1 MHRMRVKNLDNIIL
15 SVLAIC
21 LIGITIAYATLSQN
35 LDISGVATVKKGEWN
50 IHFTKLLT
58 PKSEGDATAGK
69 AVLNGDSTVITISN
83 GILSAPG
90 DKITY
95 EFDVINEG
103 DIDAEVELTSTQME
117 NCRAENGTDVTSFC
131 NKIEFELFYK
141 DTKTPVAKGDKLLG
155 KEEKTLNLVITY
167 DKNRDLTSLPTS
179 PIILS
184 DITSIINYTMIKGN
198 SSSTTPS
205 NPSVSIDPS
214 KLPKY
219 EENEVVYFDPINY
232 KLCDNE
238 SDTCYAW
245 LVLHGNTDEGK
256 YELVYK
262 NTGVYDYNKALENN
276 GGSYDGVLVNYI
288 SKITE
293 TWSDKI
299 PKPEAKY
306 NINSTFDFTGL
317 KARIMNTNEL
327 SENDNALLNK
337 LSICPASANLPC
349 LIMGESTYYY
359 IMQNTMQSTF
369 GFSGASAPFY
379 INPVIRVDLT
389 TVENIKD
396 YIDDGTIKYV
406 CNEHIYD
413 NGTLSEAEY
422 NKLCKDYIDE
432 SLYSTSANSD
442 GTVNISGFKS
452 STPSSY
458 KNNVWALP
466 TKIDG
471 KTVTGISTGSFA
483 QKGIS
488 SKLIISPTIKTID
501 SNSFVSNSILALA
514 LPDSVTSIGE
524 VSFTGNS
531 ISTLNIPGSV
541 ETIGSNAF
549 NSNNIRKLTLN
560 EGIKTL
566 NDYCFANNAFKSV
579 KLPDSLSSVGI
590 AFLNT
595 PIEMLD
601 TGGGFPISISTFATL
616 KSSLKSLIVGSSS
629 LQKEQTIDNG
639 TFEGFTELQNV
650 TIRKNVKKIN
660 RQLFELDSALTNVTL
675 NDSIESIGDYAF
687 DRCSK
692 LKNIKLSNSLKLIG
706 QNAFSSSGLLS
717 VDIPESVIKIGES
730 AFTNTPLK
738 EINLNYGLQ
747 TIDDMAFSLSS
758 ETTDTINEITI
769 PDSVTTI
776 GNSIL
781 GNRVINTLNIGD
793 GVASIDSNMFNKLI
807 VSNLN
812 IGKNSSKSQEILED
826 GFKGLNETP
835 EKTINIYGSVKKI
848 GINSFGSINIQN
860 LTLNEGITQISMN
873 AFQSNNIKSV
883 TIPSTVTSIGD
894 YAFYNNTNLIT
905 ANDNSGLLTCSMV
918 SSNTTINNKKN
929 NTSLTCSA
937 N

>member
-1 MHRMRVKNLDNIIL
+1 MKKLDNKNKGFTLIELLAVIIIISVIAVVAVPKILDVIENSKRQTSIESGQLYAKAVNQNMTFSDLDSSKYKSFFKSDQSVYSVKELSSVTVKN
-15 SVLAIC
+15 
-21 LIGITIAYATLSQN
+21 
-35 LDISGVATVKKGEWN
+35 K
-50 IHFTKLLT
+50 
-58 PKSEGDATAGK
+58 PKSGSVTINDKRVVGADLCINEYNVIYNNGK
-69 AVLNGDSTVITISN
+69 WSAKKSDKCGTIS
-83 GILSAPG
+83 
-90 DKITY
+90 T
-95 EFDVINEG
+95 IN
-103 DIDAEVELTSTQME
+103 
-117 NCRAENGTDVTSFC
+117 
-131 NKIEFELFYK
+131 
-141 DTKTPVAKGDKLLG
+141 
-155 KEEKTLNLVITY
+155 
-167 DKNRDLTSLPTS
+167 
-179 PIILS
+179 
-184 DITSIINYTMIKGN
+184 
-198 SSSTTPS
+198 
-205 NPSVSIDPS
+205 PS

-232 KLCDNE
+232 KLCDSE
-238 SDTCYAW
+238 TDTCYAW
-245 LVLHGNTDEGK
+245 LVLHGNTAEGK

-276 GGSYDGVLVNYI
+276 GGSYDGALVNYI

-299 PKPEAKY
+299 PKPETKY

-317 KARIMNTNEL
+317 KARIMNTVEL

-369 GFSGASAPFY
+369 GFSGASAPFH

-396 YIDDGTIKYV
+396 YIDDGSVKYV
-406 CNEHIYD
+406 CDEHIYD
-413 NGTLSEAEY
+413 NGTISESEY
-422 NKLCKDYIDE
+422 NKVCKDYIDE

-452 STPSSY
+452 SAPSSY
-458 KNNVWALP
+458 KDNVWALP

-595 PIEMLD
+595 PIETLD
-601 TGGGFPISISTFATL
+601 TGGGFKITVDAFLSL
-616 KSSLKSLIVGSSS
+616 KSSLKNLAIGSDT
-629 LQKEQTIDNG
+629 LQTEQT
-639 TFEGFTELQNV
+639 FEDAAFQNFTMLETL
-650 TIRKNVKKIN
+650 TIRKNVKTLST
-660 RQLFELDSALTNVTL
+660 QLFELDSALTTVTL
-675 NDSIESIGDYAF
+675 PSTIENIGDYAF
-687 DRCSK
+687 NKCFA
-692 LKNIKLSNSLKLIG
+692 LSNVELPNGLI
-706 QNAFSSSGLLS
+706 S
-717 VDIPESVIKIGES
+717 IGR
-730 AFTNTPLK
+730 F
-738 EINLNYGLQ
+738 
-747 TIDDMAFSLSS
+747 
-758 ETTDTINEITI
+758 
-769 PDSVTTI
+769 
-776 GNSIL
+776 
-781 GNRVINTLNIGD
+781 
-793 GVASIDSNMFNKLI
+793 
-807 VSNLN
+807 
-812 IGKNSSKSQEILED
+812 
-826 GFKGLNETP
+826 
-835 EKTINIYGSVKKI
+835 
-848 GINSFGSINIQN
+848 SFGNMNLKSI
-860 LTLNEGITQISMN
+860 
-873 AFQSNNIKSV
+873 
-883 TIPSTVTSIGD
+883 TIPSTVTSIGN
-894 YAFYNNTNLIT
+894 YAFYNNSNLTTID
-905 ANDNSGLLTCSMV
+905 DNSGLSTCSMV

>member
-1 MHRMRVKNLDNIIL
+1 MHRMKVKNLENIIL

-205 NPSVSIDPS
+205 NPPVSIDPS

-359 IMQNTMQSTF
+359 IMQNTMQSSF

-413 NGTLSEAEY
+413 NGTMSEAEY
-422 NKLCKDYIDE
+422 NKVCKDYIDE

-514 LPDSVTSIGE
+514 LPDSVTSIGAT
-524 VSFTGNS
+524 SFAGNS
-531 ISTLNIPGSV
+531 ISSLIVPGSV
-541 ETIGSNAF
+541 ELIDEYAF
-549 NSNNIRKLTLN
+549 VSNNISKLTLK

-566 NDYCFANNAFKSV
+566 NNFCFGNNSFKSI
-579 KLPDSLSSVGI
+579 KLPDSLTTVGI
-590 AFLNT
+590 AFNGT
-595 PIEMLD
+595 PIETLD
-601 TGGGFPISISTFATL
+601 TGGGFKIAVDAFLSL
-616 KSSLKSLIVGSSS
+616 KSSLKNLAIGSDT
-629 LQKEQTIDNG
+629 LQTEQT
-639 TFEGFTELQNV
+639 FEDAAFQNFTVLETL
-650 TIRKNVKKIN
+650 TIRKNVKTLST
-660 RQLFELDSALTNVTL
+660 RLFELDSKLTTVTL
-675 NDSIESIGDYAF
+675 PSTIENIGDYAF
-687 DRCSK
+687 NKCFA
-692 LKNIKLSNSLKLIG
+692 LSNVELPNGLI
-706 QNAFSSSGLLS
+706 S
-717 VDIPESVIKIGES
+717 IG
-730 AFTNTPLK
+730 K
-738 EINLNYGLQ
+738 
-747 TIDDMAFSLSS
+747 FSLS
-758 ETTDTINEITI
+758 NM
-769 PDSVTTI
+769 
-776 GNSIL
+776 NLKSI
-781 GNRVINTLNIGD
+781 
-793 GVASIDSNMFNKLI
+793 
-807 VSNLN
+807 
-812 IGKNSSKSQEILED
+812 
-826 GFKGLNETP
+826 
-835 EKTINIYGSVKKI
+835 
-848 GINSFGSINIQN
+848 
-860 LTLNEGITQISMN
+860 
-873 AFQSNNIKSV
+873 
-883 TIPSTVTSIGD
+883 TIPSTVTSIGN
-894 YAFYNNTNLIT
+894 YAFYNNSNLTTID
-905 ANDNSGLLTCSMV
+905 DNSGLSTCSMV

>member
-1 MHRMRVKNLDNIIL
+1 MKKLDNKNKGFTLIELLAVIIIISVIAVVAVPKILDVIENSKRQTSIESGQLYAKAVNQNMTFSDLDSSKYKSFFKSDQSVYSVKELSSVTVKN
-15 SVLAIC
+15 
-21 LIGITIAYATLSQN
+21 
-35 LDISGVATVKKGEWN
+35 K
-50 IHFTKLLT
+50 
-58 PKSEGDATAGK
+58 PKSGS
-69 AVLNGDSTVITISN
+69 VTIN
-83 GILSAPG
+83 
-90 DKITY
+90 DKR
-95 EFDVINEG
+95 VVGANLCINEYNVIYNNG
-103 DIDAEVELTSTQME
+103 KWSAEKSDKCSTTST
-117 NCRAENGTDVTSFC
+117 
-131 NKIEFELFYK
+131 
-141 DTKTPVAKGDKLLG
+141 
-155 KEEKTLNLVITY
+155 
-167 DKNRDLTSLPTS
+167 
-179 PIILS
+179 
-184 DITSIINYTMIKGN
+184 
-198 SSSTTPS
+198 
-205 NPSVSIDPS
+205 IDPS
-214 KLPKY
+214 TLPKY

-232 KLCDNE
+232 KLCDSE
-238 SDTCYAW
+238 TDTCYAW
-245 LVLHGNTDEGK
+245 LVLHGNTAEGR

-276 GGSYDGVLVNYI
+276 GGSYDGALVNYI

-299 PKPEAKY
+299 PKPETKY

-317 KARIMNTNEL
+317 KARIMNTTEL

-359 IMQNTMQSTF
+359 ILNGNLGQTF
-369 GFSGASAPFY
+369 GFSGASAPFH

-396 YIDDGTIKYV
+396 YIDDGSVKYV
-406 CNEHIYD
+406 CDEHIYD
-413 NGTLSEAEY
+413 NGTMSEAEY
-422 NKLCKDYIDE
+422 NKVCKDYIDE

-452 STPSSY
+452 SAPSSY
-458 KNNVWALP
+458 KDNVWALP

-595 PIEMLD
+595 PIETLD
-601 TGGGFPISISTFATL
+601 TGGGFKITVDAFLSL
-616 KSSLKSLIVGSSS
+616 KSSLKNLAIGSDT
-629 LQKEQTIDNG
+629 LQTEQT
-639 TFEGFTELQNV
+639 FEDAAFQNFTMLETL
-650 TIRKNVKKIN
+650 TIRKNVKTLST
-660 RQLFELDSALTNVTL
+660 QLFELDSALTTVTL
-675 NDSIESIGDYAF
+675 PSTIENIGDYAF
-687 DRCSK
+687 NKCFA
-692 LKNIKLSNSLKLIG
+692 LSNVELPNGLI
-706 QNAFSSSGLLS
+706 S
-717 VDIPESVIKIGES
+717 IGR
-730 AFTNTPLK
+730 F
-738 EINLNYGLQ
+738 
-747 TIDDMAFSLSS
+747 
-758 ETTDTINEITI
+758 
-769 PDSVTTI
+769 
-776 GNSIL
+776 
-781 GNRVINTLNIGD
+781 
-793 GVASIDSNMFNKLI
+793 
-807 VSNLN
+807 
-812 IGKNSSKSQEILED
+812 
-826 GFKGLNETP
+826 
-835 EKTINIYGSVKKI
+835 
-848 GINSFGSINIQN
+848 SFGNMNLKSI
-860 LTLNEGITQISMN
+860 
-873 AFQSNNIKSV
+873 
-883 TIPSTVTSIGD
+883 TIPSTVTSIGN
-894 YAFYNNTNLIT
+894 YAFYNNSNLTTID
-905 ANDNSGLLTCSMV
+905 DNSGLSTCSMV
-918 SSNTTINNKKN
+918 SSDTTINNKKT

>member
-1 MHRMRVKNLDNIIL
+1 MHRMKVKNLENIIL

-413 NGTLSEAEY
+413 NGTMSEAEY
-422 NKLCKDYIDE
+422 NKVCKDYIDE

-514 LPDSVTSIGE
+514 LPDSVTRIGAT
-524 VSFTGNS
+524 SFAGNS
-531 ISTLNIPGSV
+531 ISSLIVPGSV
-541 ETIGSNAF
+541 ELIDEYAF
-549 NSNNIRKLTLN
+549 VSNNISKLTLK

-566 NDYCFANNAFKSV
+566 NNFCFGNNSFKSI
-579 KLPDSLSSVGI
+579 KLPDSLTTVGI
-590 AFLNT
+590 AFNGT
-595 PIEMLD
+595 PIETLD
-601 TGGGFPISISTFATL
+601 TGGGFKITVDAFLSL
-616 KSSLKSLIVGSSS
+616 KSSLKNLAIGSDT
-629 LQKEQTIDNG
+629 LQTEQT
-639 TFEGFTELQNV
+639 FEDAAFQNFTVLETL
-650 TIRKNVKKIN
+650 TIRKNVKTLST
-660 RQLFELDSALTNVTL
+660 QLFELDSKLTTVTL
-675 NDSIESIGDYAF
+675 PSTIENIGDYAF
-687 DRCSK
+687 NKCFA
-692 LKNIKLSNSLKLIG
+692 LSNVELPNGLI
-706 QNAFSSSGLLS
+706 S
-717 VDIPESVIKIGES
+717 IG
-730 AFTNTPLK
+730 K
-738 EINLNYGLQ
+738 
-747 TIDDMAFSLSS
+747 FSLS
-758 ETTDTINEITI
+758 NM
-769 PDSVTTI
+769 
-776 GNSIL
+776 NLKSI
-781 GNRVINTLNIGD
+781 
-793 GVASIDSNMFNKLI
+793 
-807 VSNLN
+807 
-812 IGKNSSKSQEILED
+812 
-826 GFKGLNETP
+826 
-835 EKTINIYGSVKKI
+835 
-848 GINSFGSINIQN
+848 
-860 LTLNEGITQISMN
+860 
-873 AFQSNNIKSV
+873 
-883 TIPSTVTSIGD
+883 TIPSTVTSIGN
-894 YAFYNNTNLIT
+894 YAFYNNSNLTTID
-905 ANDNSGLLTCSMV
+905 DNSGLSTCSMV

>member
-1 MHRMRVKNLDNIIL
+1 
-15 SVLAIC
+15 
-21 LIGITIAYATLSQN
+21 
-35 LDISGVATVKKGEWN
+35 
-50 IHFTKLLT
+50 
-58 PKSEGDATAGK
+58 
-69 AVLNGDSTVITISN
+69 
-83 GILSAPG
+83 
-90 DKITY
+90 
-95 EFDVINEG
+95 
-103 DIDAEVELTSTQME
+103 
-117 NCRAENGTDVTSFC
+117 
-131 NKIEFELFYK
+131 
-141 DTKTPVAKGDKLLG
+141 
-155 KEEKTLNLVITY
+155 
-167 DKNRDLTSLPTS
+167 
-179 PIILS
+179 
-184 DITSIINYTMIKGN
+184 MIKGN

-205 NPSVSIDPS
+205 NPPVSIDPS

-359 IMQNTMQSTF
+359 IMQNTMQSSF

-413 NGTLSEAEY
+413 NGTMSEAEY
-422 NKLCKDYIDE
+422 NKVCKDYIDE

-514 LPDSVTSIGE
+514 LPDSVTSIGAT
-524 VSFTGNS
+524 SFAGNS
-531 ISTLNIPGSV
+531 ISSLIVPGSV
-541 ETIGSNAF
+541 ELIDEYAF
-549 NSNNIRKLTLN
+549 VSNNISKLTLK

-566 NDYCFANNAFKSV
+566 NNFCFGNNSFKSI
-579 KLPDSLSSVGI
+579 KLPDSLTTVGI
-590 AFLNT
+590 AFNGT
-595 PIEMLD
+595 PIETLD
-601 TGGGFPISISTFATL
+601 TGGGFKITVDAFLSL
-616 KSSLKSLIVGSSS
+616 KSSLKNLAIGSDT
-629 LQKEQTIDNG
+629 LQTEQT
-639 TFEGFTELQNV
+639 FEDAAFQNFTVLETL
-650 TIRKNVKKIN
+650 TIRKNVKTLST
-660 RQLFELDSALTNVTL
+660 RLFELDSKLTTVTL
-675 NDSIESIGDYAF
+675 PSTIENIGDYAF
-687 DRCSK
+687 NKCFA
-692 LKNIKLSNSLKLIG
+692 LSNVELPNGLI
-706 QNAFSSSGLLS
+706 S
-717 VDIPESVIKIGES
+717 IG
-730 AFTNTPLK
+730 K
-738 EINLNYGLQ
+738 
-747 TIDDMAFSLSS
+747 FSLS
-758 ETTDTINEITI
+758 NM
-769 PDSVTTI
+769 
-776 GNSIL
+776 NLKSI
-781 GNRVINTLNIGD
+781 
-793 GVASIDSNMFNKLI
+793 
-807 VSNLN
+807 
-812 IGKNSSKSQEILED
+812 
-826 GFKGLNETP
+826 
-835 EKTINIYGSVKKI
+835 
-848 GINSFGSINIQN
+848 
-860 LTLNEGITQISMN
+860 
-873 AFQSNNIKSV
+873 
-883 TIPSTVTSIGD
+883 TIPSTVTSIGN
-894 YAFYNNTNLIT
+894 YAFYNNSNLTTID
-905 ANDNSGLLTCSMV
+905 DNSGLSTCSMV

>member
-1 MHRMRVKNLDNIIL
+1 MYKIKTKNLEDIIL
-15 SVLAIC
+15 LVLAIC
-21 LIGITIAYATLSQN
+21 LIGITVAYATLSQN

-69 AVLNGDSTVITISN
+69 AVLNGDSTVITISD

-245 LVLHGNTDEGK
+245 LVLHGNTAEGR

-276 GGSYDGVLVNYI
+276 GGSYDGALVNYI

-299 PKPEAKY
+299 PKPETKY

-359 IMQNTMQSTF
+359 ILNGNLGQTF
-369 GFSGASAPFY
+369 GFSGASAPFH

-396 YIDDGTIKYV
+396 YIDDGSVKYV
-406 CNEHIYD
+406 CDEHIYD
-413 NGTLSEAEY
+413 NGTISESEY
-422 NKLCKDYIDE
+422 NKVCKDYIDE

-452 STPSSY
+452 SAPSSY
-458 KNNVWALP
+458 KDNVWALP
-466 TKIDG
+466 TKIGG
-471 KTVTGISTGSFA
+471 KTVAGITSGSFS
-483 QKGIS
+483 QKNIS
-488 SKLIISPTIKTID
+488 SKLIISPTIKTLD
-501 SNSFVSNSILALA
+501 SNSFSSNSILALA
-514 LPDSVTSIGE
+514 LPDSVTSIGSS
-524 VSFTGNS
+524 SFAGNS
-531 ISTLNIPGSV
+531 ISSLNIPGSV
-541 ETIGSNAF
+541 EAIGDNAF
-549 NSNNIRKLTLN
+549 NSNNISKLTLK

-566 NDYCFANNAFKSV
+566 NNYCFGNNSFKSI
-579 KLPDSLSSVGI
+579 KLPDSLTTVGI
-590 AFLNT
+590 AFNGT
-595 PIEMLD
+595 PIETLD
-601 TGGGFPISISTFATL
+601 TGGGFKITVDAFLSL
-616 KSSLKSLIVGSSS
+616 KSSLKNLSIGSDT
-629 LQKEQTIDNG
+629 LQTEQT
-639 TFEGFTELQNV
+639 FEDAAFQNFTMLETL
-650 TIRKNVKKIN
+650 TIRKNVKTLST
-660 RQLFELDSALTNVTL
+660 QLFELDSALTTVTL
-675 NDSIESIGDYAF
+675 PSTIENIGDYAF
-687 DRCSK
+687 NKCFA
-692 LKNIKLSNSLKLIG
+692 LSNVELPNGLI
-706 QNAFSSSGLLS
+706 S
-717 VDIPESVIKIGES
+717 IGR
-730 AFTNTPLK
+730 F
-738 EINLNYGLQ
+738 
-747 TIDDMAFSLSS
+747 
-758 ETTDTINEITI
+758 
-769 PDSVTTI
+769 
-776 GNSIL
+776 
-781 GNRVINTLNIGD
+781 
-793 GVASIDSNMFNKLI
+793 
-807 VSNLN
+807 
-812 IGKNSSKSQEILED
+812 
-826 GFKGLNETP
+826 
-835 EKTINIYGSVKKI
+835 
-848 GINSFGSINIQN
+848 SFGNMNLKSI
-860 LTLNEGITQISMN
+860 
-873 AFQSNNIKSV
+873 
-883 TIPSTVTSIGD
+883 TIPSTVTSIGN
-894 YAFYNNTNLIT
+894 YAFYNNSNLTTID
-905 ANDNSGLLTCSMV
+905 DNSGLSTCSMV
-918 SSNTTINNKKN
+918 SSDTTINNKKT

>member
-1 MHRMRVKNLDNIIL
+1 MHRMKVKNLENIIL

-205 NPSVSIDPS
+205 NPPVSIDPS

-359 IMQNTMQSTF
+359 IMQNTMQSSF

-413 NGTLSEAEY
+413 NGTMSEAEY
-422 NKLCKDYIDE
+422 NKVCKDYIDE

-514 LPDSVTSIGE
+514 LPDSVTSIGAT
-524 VSFTGNS
+524 SFAGNS
-531 ISTLNIPGSV
+531 ISSLIVPGSV
-541 ETIGSNAF
+541 ELIDEYAF
-549 NSNNIRKLTLN
+549 VSNNISKLTLK

-566 NDYCFANNAFKSV
+566 NNFCFGNNSFKSI
-579 KLPDSLSSVGI
+579 KLPDSLTTVGI
-590 AFLNT
+590 AFNGT
-595 PIEMLD
+595 PIETLD
-601 TGGGFPISISTFATL
+601 TGGGFKITVDAFLSL
-616 KSSLKSLIVGSSS
+616 KSSLKNLAIGSDT
-629 LQKEQTIDNG
+629 LQTEQT
-639 TFEGFTELQNV
+639 FEDAAFQNFTVLETL
-650 TIRKNVKKIN
+650 TIRKNVKTLST
-660 RQLFELDSALTNVTL
+660 RLFELDSKLTTVTL
-675 NDSIESIGDYAF
+675 PSTIENIGDYAF
-687 DRCSK
+687 NKCFA
-692 LKNIKLSNSLKLIG
+692 LSNVELPNGLI
-706 QNAFSSSGLLS
+706 S
-717 VDIPESVIKIGES
+717 IG
-730 AFTNTPLK
+730 K
-738 EINLNYGLQ
+738 
-747 TIDDMAFSLSS
+747 FSLSN
-758 ETTDTINEITI
+758 INLK
-769 PDSVTTI
+769 
-776 GNSIL
+776 SI
-781 GNRVINTLNIGD
+781 
-793 GVASIDSNMFNKLI
+793 
-807 VSNLN
+807 
-812 IGKNSSKSQEILED
+812 
-826 GFKGLNETP
+826 
-835 EKTINIYGSVKKI
+835 
-848 GINSFGSINIQN
+848 
-860 LTLNEGITQISMN
+860 
-873 AFQSNNIKSV
+873 
-883 TIPSTVTSIGD
+883 TIPSTVTSIGN
-894 YAFYNNTNLIT
+894 YAFYNNSNLTTID
-905 ANDNSGLLTCSMV
+905 DNSGLSTCSMV

>member
-1 MHRMRVKNLDNIIL
+1 MHRMKVKNLENIIL
-15 SVLAIC
+15 SVLSIC

-35 LDISGVATVKKGEWN
+35 LDIRGVATVKKGEWN

-232 KLCDNE
+232 KLCDSE
-238 SDTCYAW
+238 TDTCYAW
-245 LVLHGNTDEGK
+245 LVLHGNTAEGK

-276 GGSYDGVLVNYI
+276 GGSYDGALVNYI

-299 PKPEAKY
+299 PKPETKY

-317 KARIMNTNEL
+317 KARIMNTTEL

-359 IMQNTMQSTF
+359 ILNGNLGQTF
-369 GFSGASAPFY
+369 GFSGASAPFH

-396 YIDDGTIKYV
+396 YIDDGSVKYV
-406 CNEHIYD
+406 CDEHIYD
-413 NGTLSEAEY
+413 NGTMSEAEY
-422 NKLCKDYIDE
+422 NKVCKDYIDE

-452 STPSSY
+452 SAPSSY
-458 KNNVWALP
+458 KDNVWALP

-595 PIEMLD
+595 PIETLD
-601 TGGGFPISISTFATL
+601 TGGGFKITVDAFLSL
-616 KSSLKSLIVGSSS
+616 KSSLKNLAIGSDT
-629 LQKEQTIDNG
+629 LQTEQT
-639 TFEGFTELQNV
+639 FEDAAFQNFTMLETL
-650 TIRKNVKKIN
+650 TIRKNVKTLST
-660 RQLFELDSALTNVTL
+660 QLFELDSALTTVTL
-675 NDSIESIGDYAF
+675 PSTIENIGDYAF
-687 DRCSK
+687 NKCFA
-692 LKNIKLSNSLKLIG
+692 LSNVELPNGLI
-706 QNAFSSSGLLS
+706 S
-717 VDIPESVIKIGES
+717 IGR
-730 AFTNTPLK
+730 F
-738 EINLNYGLQ
+738 
-747 TIDDMAFSLSS
+747 
-758 ETTDTINEITI
+758 
-769 PDSVTTI
+769 
-776 GNSIL
+776 
-781 GNRVINTLNIGD
+781 
-793 GVASIDSNMFNKLI
+793 
-807 VSNLN
+807 
-812 IGKNSSKSQEILED
+812 
-826 GFKGLNETP
+826 
-835 EKTINIYGSVKKI
+835 
-848 GINSFGSINIQN
+848 SFGNMNLKSI
-860 LTLNEGITQISMN
+860 
-873 AFQSNNIKSV
+873 
-883 TIPSTVTSIGD
+883 TIPSTVTSIGN
-894 YAFYNNTNLIT
+894 YAFYNNSNLTTID
-905 ANDNSGLLTCSMV
+905 DNSGLSTCSMV
-918 SSNTTINNKKN
+918 SSDTTINNKKT

>member
-1 MHRMRVKNLDNIIL
+1 MHRMKGMKVKNLENIIL

-359 IMQNTMQSTF
+359 IMQNTMQSSF

-413 NGTLSEAEY
+413 NGTMSEAEY
-422 NKLCKDYIDE
+422 NKVCKDYIDE

-514 LPDSVTSIGE
+514 LPDSVTSIGAT
-524 VSFTGNS
+524 SFAGNS
-531 ISTLNIPGSV
+531 ISSLIVPGSV
-541 ETIGSNAF
+541 ELIDEYAF
-549 NSNNIRKLTLN
+549 VSNNISKLTLK

-566 NDYCFANNAFKSV
+566 NNFCFGNNSFKSI
-579 KLPDSLSSVGI
+579 KLPDSLTTVGI
-590 AFLNT
+590 AFNGT
-595 PIEMLD
+595 PIETLD
-601 TGGGFPISISTFATL
+601 TGGGFKITVDAFLSL
-616 KSSLKSLIVGSSS
+616 KSSLKNLAIGSDT
-629 LQKEQTIDNG
+629 LQTEQT
-639 TFEGFTELQNV
+639 FEDAAFQNFTVLETL
-650 TIRKNVKKIN
+650 TIRKNVKTLST
-660 RQLFELDSALTNVTL
+660 RLFELDSKLTTVTL
-675 NDSIESIGDYAF
+675 PSTIENIGDYAF
-687 DRCSK
+687 NKCFA
-692 LKNIKLSNSLKLIG
+692 LSNVELPNGLI
-706 QNAFSSSGLLS
+706 S
-717 VDIPESVIKIGES
+717 IG
-730 AFTNTPLK
+730 K
-738 EINLNYGLQ
+738 
-747 TIDDMAFSLSS
+747 FSLS
-758 ETTDTINEITI
+758 NM
-769 PDSVTTI
+769 
-776 GNSIL
+776 NLKSI
-781 GNRVINTLNIGD
+781 
-793 GVASIDSNMFNKLI
+793 
-807 VSNLN
+807 
-812 IGKNSSKSQEILED
+812 
-826 GFKGLNETP
+826 
-835 EKTINIYGSVKKI
+835 
-848 GINSFGSINIQN
+848 
-860 LTLNEGITQISMN
+860 
-873 AFQSNNIKSV
+873 
-883 TIPSTVTSIGD
+883 TIPSTVTSIGN
-894 YAFYNNTNLIT
+894 YAFYNNSNLTTID
-905 ANDNSGLLTCSMV
+905 DNSGLSTCSMV

>member
-1 MHRMRVKNLDNIIL
+1 MYKIKTKNLEDIIL
-15 SVLAIC
+15 LVLAIC
-21 LIGITIAYATLSQN
+21 LIGITVAYATLSQN

-69 AVLNGDSTVITISN
+69 AVLNGDSTVITISD

-245 LVLHGNTDEGK
+245 LVLHGNTAEGR

-276 GGSYDGVLVNYI
+276 GGSYDGALVNYI

-299 PKPEAKY
+299 PKPETKY

-389 TVENIKD
+389 TVGNIKD
-396 YIDDGTIKYV
+396 YIDDGSVKYV
-406 CNEHIYD
+406 CDEHIYD
-413 NGTLSEAEY
+413 NGTISESEY
-422 NKLCKDYIDE
+422 NKVCKDYIDE

-452 STPSSY
+452 SAPSSY

-514 LPDSVTSIGE
+514 LPDSVTSIGTT
-524 VSFTGNS
+524 SFAGNS
-531 ISTLNIPGSV
+531 ISSLIVPGSV
-541 ETIGSNAF
+541 ELIDEYAF
-549 NSNNIRKLTLN
+549 VSNNISKLTLK

-566 NDYCFANNAFKSV
+566 NNYCFENNSFKSI
-579 KLPDSLSSVGI
+579 KLPDSLTTVGI
-590 AFLNT
+590 AFNGT
-595 PIEMLD
+595 PIETLD
-601 TGGGFPISISTFATL
+601 TGGGFKITVDAFLSL
-616 KSSLKSLIVGSSS
+616 KSSLKNLAIGSDT
-629 LQKEQTIDNG
+629 LQTEQT
-639 TFEGFTELQNV
+639 FEDAAFQNFTVLETL
-650 TIRKNVKKIN
+650 TIRKNVKTLST
-660 RQLFELDSALTNVTL
+660 QLFELDSKLTTVTL
-675 NDSIESIGDYAF
+675 PSTIENIGDYAF
-687 DRCSK
+687 NKCFA
-692 LKNIKLSNSLKLIG
+692 LSNVELPNGLI
-706 QNAFSSSGLLS
+706 S
-717 VDIPESVIKIGES
+717 IG
-730 AFTNTPLK
+730 K
-738 EINLNYGLQ
+738 
-747 TIDDMAFSLSS
+747 FSLS
-758 ETTDTINEITI
+758 NM
-769 PDSVTTI
+769 
-776 GNSIL
+776 NLKSI
-781 GNRVINTLNIGD
+781 
-793 GVASIDSNMFNKLI
+793 
-807 VSNLN
+807 
-812 IGKNSSKSQEILED
+812 
-826 GFKGLNETP
+826 
-835 EKTINIYGSVKKI
+835 
-848 GINSFGSINIQN
+848 
-860 LTLNEGITQISMN
+860 
-873 AFQSNNIKSV
+873 
-883 TIPSTVTSIGD
+883 TIPSTVTSIGN
-894 YAFYNNTNLIT
+894 YAFYNNSNLTTID
-905 ANDNSGLLTCSMV
+905 DNSGLSTCSMV

>member
-1 MHRMRVKNLDNIIL
+1 MHRMKVKNLENIIL

-205 NPSVSIDPS
+205 NPPVSIDPS

-359 IMQNTMQSTF
+359 IMQNTMQSSF

-413 NGTLSEAEY
+413 NGTMSEAEY
-422 NKLCKDYIDE
+422 NKVCKDYIDE

-488 SKLIISPTIKTID
+488 SKLIISPTIKIID
-501 SNSFVSNSILALA
+501 SNSFVSNSILTLA
-514 LPDSVTSIGE
+514 LPDSVTKIGTT
-524 VSFTGNS
+524 SFAGNS
-531 ISTLNIPGSV
+531 ISSLIVPGSV
-541 ETIGSNAF
+541 ELIDEYAF
-549 NSNNIRKLTLN
+549 VSNNISKLTLK

-566 NDYCFANNAFKSV
+566 NNFCFGNNSFKSI
-579 KLPDSLSSVGI
+579 KLPDSLTTVGI
-590 AFLNT
+590 AFNGT
-595 PIEMLD
+595 PIETLD
-601 TGGGFPISISTFATL
+601 TGGGFKITVDAFLSL
-616 KSSLKSLIVGSSS
+616 KSSLKNLAIGSDT
-629 LQKEQTIDNG
+629 LQTEQT
-639 TFEGFTELQNV
+639 FEDAAFQNFTVLETL
-650 TIRKNVKKIN
+650 TIRKNVKTLST
-660 RQLFELDSALTNVTL
+660 RLFELDSKLTTVTL
-675 NDSIESIGDYAF
+675 PSTIENIGDYAF
-687 DRCSK
+687 NKCFA
-692 LKNIKLSNSLKLIG
+692 LSNVELPNGLI
-706 QNAFSSSGLLS
+706 S
-717 VDIPESVIKIGES
+717 IG
-730 AFTNTPLK
+730 K
-738 EINLNYGLQ
+738 
-747 TIDDMAFSLSS
+747 FSLS
-758 ETTDTINEITI
+758 NM
-769 PDSVTTI
+769 
-776 GNSIL
+776 NLKSI
-781 GNRVINTLNIGD
+781 
-793 GVASIDSNMFNKLI
+793 
-807 VSNLN
+807 
-812 IGKNSSKSQEILED
+812 
-826 GFKGLNETP
+826 
-835 EKTINIYGSVKKI
+835 
-848 GINSFGSINIQN
+848 
-860 LTLNEGITQISMN
+860 
-873 AFQSNNIKSV
+873 
-883 TIPSTVTSIGD
+883 TIPSTVTSIGN
-894 YAFYNNTNLIT
+894 YAFYNNSNLTTID
-905 ANDNSGLLTCSMV
+905 DNSGLSTCSMV

>member
-1 MHRMRVKNLDNIIL
+1 
-15 SVLAIC
+15 
-21 LIGITIAYATLSQN
+21 
-35 LDISGVATVKKGEWN
+35 
-50 IHFTKLLT
+50 
-58 PKSEGDATAGK
+58 
-69 AVLNGDSTVITISN
+69 
-83 GILSAPG
+83 
-90 DKITY
+90 
-95 EFDVINEG
+95 
-103 DIDAEVELTSTQME
+103 ME

-238 SDTCYAW
+238 TDTCYAW
-245 LVLHGNTDEGK
+245 LVLHGNIEEGK

-262 NTGVYDYNKALENN
+262 NASVYDYSKAIENN
-276 GGSYDGVLVNYI
+276 NGSYDGALVNYI
-288 SKITE
+288 NTITE

-306 NINSTFDFTGL
+306 NINNIFDFTES
-317 KARIMNTNEL
+317 KARIMNSVEL
-327 SENDNALLNK
+327 SENDLATK
-337 LSICPASANLPC
+337 LDICYNSSSTSCGTPVLV
-349 LIMGESTYYY
+349 MGESNYNILINKTLS
-359 IMQNTMQSTF
+359 NNNF
-369 GFSGASAPFY
+369 PFSGASSSFS
-379 INPVIRVDLT
+379 INPVINVDLT
-389 TVENIKD
+389 DVDNVKD
-396 YIDDGTIKYV
+396 YIGLDEYV
-406 CNEHIYD
+406 CDEHIYD
-413 NGTLSEAEY
+413 NGTISESEY
-422 NKLCKDYIDE
+422 NKICKNYIDP
-432 SLYSTSANSD
+432 SIYSTSENSD
-442 GTVNISGFKS
+442 GTINISGFKNS
-452 STPSSY
+452 APSSY
-458 KNNVWALP
+458 KDNVWALP
-466 TKIDG
+466 TKIGG
-471 KTVTGISTGSFA
+471 KTVTGISTASFA
-483 QKGIS
+483 QKSIS

-501 SNSFVSNSILALA
+501 NNSFVSNSILALA

-549 NSNNIRKLTLN
+549 NSNNISELTLN

-616 KSSLKSLIVGSSS
+616 KSTLKSLIVGSDS

-639 TFEGFTELQNV
+639 TFEEFTELQSV
-650 TIRKNVKKIN
+650 TIRKNVKRIN

-717 VDIPESVIKIGES
+717 IDIPGSVIKIGES
-730 AFTNTPLK
+730 AFKNTPLK
-738 EINLNYGLQ
+738 KINLNYGLQ
-747 TIDDMAFSLSS
+747 TIDDVAFSLSS

-812 IGKNSSKSQEILED
+812 IGKNSSKSQEILEG
-826 GFKGLNETP
+826 GFKGLNETS

-905 ANDNSGLLTCSMV
+905 ANDNSGLLTCKMV
-918 SSNTTINNKKN
+918 STNTTINNKKT
-929 NTSLTCSA
+929 NTSLTCTTE
-937 N
+937 

>member
-245 LVLHGNTDEGK
+245 LVLHGNTAEGK

-276 GGSYDGVLVNYI
+276 GGSYDGALVNYI

-299 PKPEAKY
+299 PKPETKY

-317 KARIMNTNEL
+317 KARIMNTTEL

-359 IMQNTMQSTF
+359 ILNGNLGQTF
-369 GFSGASAPFY
+369 GFSGASAPFH

-396 YIDDGTIKYV
+396 YIDDGSVKYV
-406 CNEHIYD
+406 CDEHIYD
-413 NGTLSEAEY
+413 NGTISESEY
-422 NKLCKDYIDE
+422 NKVCKDYIDE

-452 STPSSY
+452 SAPSSY
-458 KNNVWALP
+458 KDNVWALP

-595 PIEMLD
+595 PIETLD
-601 TGGGFPISISTFATL
+601 TGGGFKITVDAFLSL
-616 KSSLKSLIVGSSS
+616 KSSLKNLAIGSDT
-629 LQKEQTIDNG
+629 LQTEQT
-639 TFEGFTELQNV
+639 FEDAAFQNFTMLETL
-650 TIRKNVKKIN
+650 TIRKNVKTLST
-660 RQLFELDSALTNVTL
+660 QLFELDSALTTVTL
-675 NDSIESIGDYAF
+675 PSTIENIGDYAF
-687 DRCSK
+687 NKCFA
-692 LKNIKLSNSLKLIG
+692 LSNVELPNGLI
-706 QNAFSSSGLLS
+706 S
-717 VDIPESVIKIGES
+717 IGR
-730 AFTNTPLK
+730 
-738 EINLNYGLQ
+738 
-747 TIDDMAFSLSS
+747 FSL
-758 ETTDTINEITI
+758 
-769 PDSVTTI
+769 
-776 GNSIL
+776 GNMNLKSI
-781 GNRVINTLNIGD
+781 
-793 GVASIDSNMFNKLI
+793 
-807 VSNLN
+807 
-812 IGKNSSKSQEILED
+812 
-826 GFKGLNETP
+826 
-835 EKTINIYGSVKKI
+835 
-848 GINSFGSINIQN
+848 
-860 LTLNEGITQISMN
+860 
-873 AFQSNNIKSV
+873 
-883 TIPSTVTSIGD
+883 TIPSTVTSIGN
-894 YAFYNNTNLIT
+894 YAFYNNSNLTTID
-905 ANDNSGLLTCSMV
+905 DNSGLSTCSMV
-918 SSNTTINNKKN
+918 SSNTTINNKKT

>member
-1 MHRMRVKNLDNIIL
+1 MHRMKVKNLENIIL

-69 AVLNGDSTVITISN
+69 AVLNGDSTVITISD

-117 NCRAENGTDVTSFC
+117 NCRAENGTDVTNFC

-184 DITSIINYTMIKGN
+184 DITSIINYTMIRGN

-232 KLCDNE
+232 KLCDSE
-238 SDTCYAW
+238 TDTCYAW
-245 LVLHGNTDEGK
+245 LVLHGNTAEGK

-276 GGSYDGVLVNYI
+276 GGSYDGALVNYI

-299 PKPEAKY
+299 PKPETKY

-317 KARIMNTNEL
+317 KARIMNTTEL

-359 IMQNTMQSTF
+359 ILNGNLGQTF
-369 GFSGASAPFY
+369 GFSGASAPFH

-396 YIDDGTIKYV
+396 YIDDGSVKYV
-406 CNEHIYD
+406 CDEHIYD
-413 NGTLSEAEY
+413 NGTISESEY
-422 NKLCKDYIDE
+422 NKVCKDYIDE

-452 STPSSY
+452 SAPSSY
-458 KNNVWALP
+458 KDNVWALP

-514 LPDSVTSIGE
+514 LPDSVTSIGTT
-524 VSFTGNS
+524 SFAGNS
-531 ISTLNIPGSV
+531 ISSLIVPGSV
-541 ETIGSNAF
+541 ELIDEYAF
-549 NSNNIRKLTLN
+549 VSNNISKLTLK

-566 NDYCFANNAFKSV
+566 NNYCFGNNSFKSI
-579 KLPDSLSSVGI
+579 KLPDSLTTVGI
-590 AFLNT
+590 AFNGT
-595 PIEMLD
+595 PIETLD
-601 TGGGFPISISTFATL
+601 TGGGFKITVDAFLSL
-616 KSSLKSLIVGSSS
+616 KSSLKNLAIGSDT
-629 LQKEQTIDNG
+629 LQTEQT
-639 TFEGFTELQNV
+639 FEDAAFQNFTMLETL
-650 TIRKNVKKIN
+650 TIRKNVKTLST
-660 RQLFELDSALTNVTL
+660 QLFELDSALTTVTL
-675 NDSIESIGDYAF
+675 PSTIENIGDYAF
-687 DRCSK
+687 NKCFA
-692 LKNIKLSNSLKLIG
+692 LSNVELPNGLI
-706 QNAFSSSGLLS
+706 S
-717 VDIPESVIKIGES
+717 IGR
-730 AFTNTPLK
+730 
-738 EINLNYGLQ
+738 
-747 TIDDMAFSLSS
+747 FSL
-758 ETTDTINEITI
+758 
-769 PDSVTTI
+769 
-776 GNSIL
+776 GNMNLKSI
-781 GNRVINTLNIGD
+781 
-793 GVASIDSNMFNKLI
+793 
-807 VSNLN
+807 
-812 IGKNSSKSQEILED
+812 
-826 GFKGLNETP
+826 
-835 EKTINIYGSVKKI
+835 
-848 GINSFGSINIQN
+848 
-860 LTLNEGITQISMN
+860 
-873 AFQSNNIKSV
+873 
-883 TIPSTVTSIGD
+883 TIPSTVTSIGN
-894 YAFYNNTNLIT
+894 YAFYNNSNLTTID
-905 ANDNSGLLTCSMV
+905 DNSGLSTCSMV
-918 SSNTTINNKKN
+918 SSNTTINNKKT

>member
-1 MHRMRVKNLDNIIL
+1 MHRMKVKNLENIIL

-413 NGTLSEAEY
+413 NGTMSEAEY
-422 NKLCKDYIDE
+422 NKVCKDYIDE

-483 QKGIS
+483 QKSIS
-488 SKLIISPTIKTID
+488 SKLIISPTIKIID

-514 LPDSVTSIGE
+514 LPDSVTSIGAT
-524 VSFTGNS
+524 SFAGNS
-531 ISTLNIPGSV
+531 ISSLIVPGSV
-541 ETIGSNAF
+541 ELIDEYAF
-549 NSNNIRKLTLN
+549 VSNNISKLTLK

-566 NDYCFANNAFKSV
+566 NNFCFGNNSFKSI
-579 KLPDSLSSVGI
+579 KLPDSLTTVGI
-590 AFLNT
+590 AFNGT
-595 PIEMLD
+595 PIETLD
-601 TGGGFPISISTFATL
+601 TGGGFKITVDAFLSL
-616 KSSLKSLIVGSSS
+616 KSSLKNLAIGSDT
-629 LQKEQTIDNG
+629 LQTEQT
-639 TFEGFTELQNV
+639 FEDAAFQNFTVLETL
-650 TIRKNVKKIN
+650 TIRKNVKTLST
-660 RQLFELDSALTNVTL
+660 QLFELDSKLTTVTL
-675 NDSIESIGDYAF
+675 PSTIENIGDYAF
-687 DRCSK
+687 NKCFA
-692 LKNIKLSNSLKLIG
+692 LSNVELPNGLI
-706 QNAFSSSGLLS
+706 S
-717 VDIPESVIKIGES
+717 IG
-730 AFTNTPLK
+730 K
-738 EINLNYGLQ
+738 
-747 TIDDMAFSLSS
+747 FSLS
-758 ETTDTINEITI
+758 NM
-769 PDSVTTI
+769 
-776 GNSIL
+776 NLKSI
-781 GNRVINTLNIGD
+781 
-793 GVASIDSNMFNKLI
+793 
-807 VSNLN
+807 
-812 IGKNSSKSQEILED
+812 
-826 GFKGLNETP
+826 
-835 EKTINIYGSVKKI
+835 
-848 GINSFGSINIQN
+848 
-860 LTLNEGITQISMN
+860 
-873 AFQSNNIKSV
+873 
-883 TIPSTVTSIGD
+883 TIPSTVTSIGN
-894 YAFYNNTNLIT
+894 YAFYNNSNLTTID
-905 ANDNSGLLTCSMV
+905 DNSGLSTCSMV

>member
-1 MHRMRVKNLDNIIL
+1 MHRMKVKNLENIIL

-69 AVLNGDSTVITISN
+69 AVLNGDSTVITISD

-117 NCRAENGTDVTSFC
+117 NCRAENGTDVTNFC

-359 IMQNTMQSTF
+359 IMQNTMQSSF

-413 NGTLSEAEY
+413 NGTMSEAEY
-422 NKLCKDYIDE
+422 NKVCKDYIDE

-514 LPDSVTSIGE
+514 LPDSVTSIGAT
-524 VSFTGNS
+524 SFAGNS
-531 ISTLNIPGSV
+531 ISSLIVPGSV
-541 ETIGSNAF
+541 ELIDEYAF
-549 NSNNIRKLTLN
+549 VSNNISKLTLK

-566 NDYCFANNAFKSV
+566 NNFCFGNNSFKSI
-579 KLPDSLSSVGI
+579 KLPDSLTTVGI
-590 AFLNT
+590 AFNGT
-595 PIEMLD
+595 PIETLD
-601 TGGGFPISISTFATL
+601 TGGGFKITVDAFLSL
-616 KSSLKSLIVGSSS
+616 KSSLKNLAIGSDT
-629 LQKEQTIDNG
+629 LQTEQT
-639 TFEGFTELQNV
+639 FEDAAFQNFTVLETL
-650 TIRKNVKKIN
+650 TIRKNVKTLST
-660 RQLFELDSALTNVTL
+660 QLFELDSKLTTVTL
-675 NDSIESIGDYAF
+675 PSTIENIGDYAF
-687 DRCSK
+687 NKCFA
-692 LKNIKLSNSLKLIG
+692 LSNVELPNGLI
-706 QNAFSSSGLLS
+706 S
-717 VDIPESVIKIGES
+717 IG
-730 AFTNTPLK
+730 K
-738 EINLNYGLQ
+738 
-747 TIDDMAFSLSS
+747 FSLS
-758 ETTDTINEITI
+758 NM
-769 PDSVTTI
+769 
-776 GNSIL
+776 NLKSI
-781 GNRVINTLNIGD
+781 
-793 GVASIDSNMFNKLI
+793 
-807 VSNLN
+807 
-812 IGKNSSKSQEILED
+812 
-826 GFKGLNETP
+826 
-835 EKTINIYGSVKKI
+835 
-848 GINSFGSINIQN
+848 
-860 LTLNEGITQISMN
+860 
-873 AFQSNNIKSV
+873 
-883 TIPSTVTSIGD
+883 TIPSTVTSIGN
-894 YAFYNNTNLIT
+894 YAFYNNSNLTTID
-905 ANDNSGLLTCSMV
+905 DNSGLSTCSMV

>member
-232 KLCDNE
+232 KLCDSE
-238 SDTCYAW
+238 TDTCYAW
-245 LVLHGNTDEGK
+245 LVLHGNTAEGK

-276 GGSYDGVLVNYI
+276 GGSYDGALVNYI

-299 PKPEAKY
+299 PKPETKY

-317 KARIMNTNEL
+317 KARIMNTTEL

-359 IMQNTMQSTF
+359 ILNGNLGQTF
-369 GFSGASAPFY
+369 GFSGASAPFH

-396 YIDDGTIKYV
+396 YIDDGSVKYV
-406 CNEHIYD
+406 CDEHIYD
-413 NGTLSEAEY
+413 NGTISESEY
-422 NKLCKDYIDE
+422 NKVCKDYIDE

-452 STPSSY
+452 SAPSSY
-458 KNNVWALP
+458 KDNVWALP

-595 PIEMLD
+595 PIETLD
-601 TGGGFPISISTFATL
+601 TGGGFKITVDAFLSL
-616 KSSLKSLIVGSSS
+616 KSSLKNLAIGSDT
-629 LQKEQTIDNG
+629 LQTEQT
-639 TFEGFTELQNV
+639 FEDAAFQNFTMLETL
-650 TIRKNVKKIN
+650 TIRKNVKTLST
-660 RQLFELDSALTNVTL
+660 QLFELDSALTTVTL
-675 NDSIESIGDYAF
+675 PSTIENIGDYAF
-687 DRCSK
+687 NKCFA
-692 LKNIKLSNSLKLIG
+692 LSNVELPNGLI
-706 QNAFSSSGLLS
+706 S
-717 VDIPESVIKIGES
+717 IGR
-730 AFTNTPLK
+730 
-738 EINLNYGLQ
+738 
-747 TIDDMAFSLSS
+747 FSL
-758 ETTDTINEITI
+758 
-769 PDSVTTI
+769 
-776 GNSIL
+776 GNMNLKSI
-781 GNRVINTLNIGD
+781 
-793 GVASIDSNMFNKLI
+793 
-807 VSNLN
+807 
-812 IGKNSSKSQEILED
+812 
-826 GFKGLNETP
+826 
-835 EKTINIYGSVKKI
+835 
-848 GINSFGSINIQN
+848 
-860 LTLNEGITQISMN
+860 
-873 AFQSNNIKSV
+873 
-883 TIPSTVTSIGD
+883 TIPSTVTSIGN
-894 YAFYNNTNLIT
+894 YAFYNNSNLTTID
-905 ANDNSGLLTCSMV
+905 DNSGLSTCSMV
-918 SSNTTINNKKN
+918 SSNTTINNKKT

>member
-1 MHRMRVKNLDNIIL
+1 MHRMKVKNLENIIL

-205 NPSVSIDPS
+205 NPPVSIDPS

-359 IMQNTMQSTF
+359 IMQNTMQSSF

-413 NGTLSEAEY
+413 NGTMSEAEY
-422 NKLCKDYIDE
+422 NKVCKDYIDE

-488 SKLIISPTIKTID
+488 SKLIISPTIKIID

-514 LPDSVTSIGE
+514 LPDSVTKIGTT
-524 VSFTGNS
+524 SFAGNS
-531 ISTLNIPGSV
+531 ISSLIVPGSV
-541 ETIGSNAF
+541 ELIDEYAF
-549 NSNNIRKLTLN
+549 VSNNISKLTLK

-566 NDYCFANNAFKSV
+566 NNFCFGNNSFKSI
-579 KLPDSLSSVGI
+579 KLPDSLTTVGI
-590 AFLNT
+590 AFNGT
-595 PIEMLD
+595 PIETLD
-601 TGGGFPISISTFATL
+601 TGGGFKITVDAFLSL
-616 KSSLKSLIVGSSS
+616 KSSLKNLAIGSDT
-629 LQKEQTIDNG
+629 LQTEQT
-639 TFEGFTELQNV
+639 FEDAAFQNFTVLETL
-650 TIRKNVKKIN
+650 TIRKNVKTLST
-660 RQLFELDSALTNVTL
+660 RLFELDSKLTTVTL
-675 NDSIESIGDYAF
+675 PSTIENIGDYAF
-687 DRCSK
+687 NKCFA
-692 LKNIKLSNSLKLIG
+692 LSNVELPNGLI
-706 QNAFSSSGLLS
+706 S
-717 VDIPESVIKIGES
+717 IG
-730 AFTNTPLK
+730 K
-738 EINLNYGLQ
+738 
-747 TIDDMAFSLSS
+747 FSLS
-758 ETTDTINEITI
+758 NM
-769 PDSVTTI
+769 
-776 GNSIL
+776 NLKSI
-781 GNRVINTLNIGD
+781 
-793 GVASIDSNMFNKLI
+793 
-807 VSNLN
+807 
-812 IGKNSSKSQEILED
+812 
-826 GFKGLNETP
+826 
-835 EKTINIYGSVKKI
+835 
-848 GINSFGSINIQN
+848 
-860 LTLNEGITQISMN
+860 
-873 AFQSNNIKSV
+873 
-883 TIPSTVTSIGD
+883 TIPSTVTSIGN
-894 YAFYNNTNLIT
+894 YAFYNNSNLTTID
-905 ANDNSGLLTCSMV
+905 DNSGLSTCSMV

>member
-1 MHRMRVKNLDNIIL
+1 MKKLDNKNKGFTLIELLAVIIIISVIAVVAIPKILDVIENSKRQTSIESGQLYARAVNQNMTFSDLDSSKYKSFFKSGKSVYSVKEL
-15 SVLAIC
+15 SSV
-21 LIGITIAYATLSQN
+21 TIKN
-35 LDISGVATVKKGEWN
+35 K
-50 IHFTKLLT
+50 
-58 PKSEGDATAGK
+58 PKSGS
-69 AVLNGDSTVITISN
+69 VTIN
-83 GILSAPG
+83 
-90 DKITY
+90 DKRVVGA
-95 EFDVINEG
+95 DLCINEYNVIYNNG
-103 DIDAEVELTSTQME
+103 KWSAEKSDKCGTTST
-117 NCRAENGTDVTSFC
+117 
-131 NKIEFELFYK
+131 
-141 DTKTPVAKGDKLLG
+141 
-155 KEEKTLNLVITY
+155 
-167 DKNRDLTSLPTS
+167 
-179 PIILS
+179 
-184 DITSIINYTMIKGN
+184 
-198 SSSTTPS
+198 
-205 NPSVSIDPS
+205 IDPS

-359 IMQNTMQSTF
+359 IMQNTMQSSF

-413 NGTLSEAEY
+413 NGTMSEAEY
-422 NKLCKDYIDE
+422 NKVCKDYIDE

-514 LPDSVTSIGE
+514 LPDSVTSIGAT
-524 VSFTGNS
+524 SFAGNS
-531 ISTLNIPGSV
+531 ISSLIVPGSV
-541 ETIGSNAF
+541 ELIDEYAF
-549 NSNNIRKLTLN
+549 VSNNISKLTLK

-566 NDYCFANNAFKSV
+566 NNFCFGNNSFKSI
-579 KLPDSLSSVGI
+579 KLPDSLTTVGI
-590 AFLNT
+590 AFNGT
-595 PIEMLD
+595 PIETLD
-601 TGGGFPISISTFATL
+601 TGGGFKITVDAFLSL
-616 KSSLKSLIVGSSS
+616 KSSLKNLAIGSDT
-629 LQKEQTIDNG
+629 LQTEQT
-639 TFEGFTELQNV
+639 FEDAAFQNFTVLETL
-650 TIRKNVKKIN
+650 TIRKNVKTLST
-660 RQLFELDSALTNVTL
+660 RLFELDSKLTTVTL
-675 NDSIESIGDYAF
+675 PSTIENIGDYAF
-687 DRCSK
+687 NKCFA
-692 LKNIKLSNSLKLIG
+692 LSNVELPNGLI
-706 QNAFSSSGLLS
+706 S
-717 VDIPESVIKIGES
+717 IG
-730 AFTNTPLK
+730 K
-738 EINLNYGLQ
+738 
-747 TIDDMAFSLSS
+747 FSLS
-758 ETTDTINEITI
+758 NM
-769 PDSVTTI
+769 
-776 GNSIL
+776 NLKSI
-781 GNRVINTLNIGD
+781 
-793 GVASIDSNMFNKLI
+793 
-807 VSNLN
+807 
-812 IGKNSSKSQEILED
+812 
-826 GFKGLNETP
+826 
-835 EKTINIYGSVKKI
+835 
-848 GINSFGSINIQN
+848 
-860 LTLNEGITQISMN
+860 
-873 AFQSNNIKSV
+873 
-883 TIPSTVTSIGD
+883 TIPSTVTSIGN
-894 YAFYNNTNLIT
+894 YAFYNNSNLTTID
-905 ANDNSGLLTCSMV
+905 DNSGLSTCSMV

>member
-1 MHRMRVKNLDNIIL
+1 MHRMKVKNLENIIL
-15 SVLAIC
+15 SVLSIC

-69 AVLNGDSTVITISN
+69 AVLNGDSTVITISD

-232 KLCDNE
+232 KLCDSE
-238 SDTCYAW
+238 TDTCYAW
-245 LVLHGNTDEGK
+245 LVLHGNTAEGR

-276 GGSYDGVLVNYI
+276 GGSYDGALVNYI

-299 PKPEAKY
+299 PKPETKY

-317 KARIMNTNEL
+317 KARIMNTTEL

-396 YIDDGTIKYV
+396 YIDDGSVKYV
-406 CNEHIYD
+406 CDEHIYD
-413 NGTLSEAEY
+413 NGTMSEAEY
-422 NKLCKDYIDE
+422 NKVCKDYIDE

-452 STPSSY
+452 SAPSSY
-458 KNNVWALP
+458 KDNVWALP

-595 PIEMLD
+595 PIETLD
-601 TGGGFPISISTFATL
+601 TGGGFKITVDAFLSL
-616 KSSLKSLIVGSSS
+616 KSSLKNLAIGSDT
-629 LQKEQTIDNG
+629 LQTEQT
-639 TFEGFTELQNV
+639 FEDAAFQNFTMLETL
-650 TIRKNVKKIN
+650 TIRKNVKTLST
-660 RQLFELDSALTNVTL
+660 QLFELDSALTTVTL
-675 NDSIESIGDYAF
+675 PSTIENIGDYAF
-687 DRCSK
+687 NKCFA
-692 LKNIKLSNSLKLIG
+692 LSNVELPNGLI
-706 QNAFSSSGLLS
+706 S
-717 VDIPESVIKIGES
+717 IGR
-730 AFTNTPLK
+730 F
-738 EINLNYGLQ
+738 
-747 TIDDMAFSLSS
+747 
-758 ETTDTINEITI
+758 
-769 PDSVTTI
+769 
-776 GNSIL
+776 
-781 GNRVINTLNIGD
+781 
-793 GVASIDSNMFNKLI
+793 
-807 VSNLN
+807 
-812 IGKNSSKSQEILED
+812 
-826 GFKGLNETP
+826 
-835 EKTINIYGSVKKI
+835 
-848 GINSFGSINIQN
+848 SFGNMNLKSI
-860 LTLNEGITQISMN
+860 
-873 AFQSNNIKSV
+873 
-883 TIPSTVTSIGD
+883 TIPSTVTSIGN
-894 YAFYNNTNLIT
+894 YAFYNNSNLTTID
-905 ANDNSGLLTCSMV
+905 DNSGLSTCSMV
-918 SSNTTINNKKN
+918 SSDTTINNKKT

>member
-1 MHRMRVKNLDNIIL
+1 MHRMKVKNLENIIL

-205 NPSVSIDPS
+205 NPPVSIDPS

-359 IMQNTMQSTF
+359 IMQNTMQSSF

-413 NGTLSEAEY
+413 NGTMSEAEY
-422 NKLCKDYIDE
+422 NKVCKDYIDE

-514 LPDSVTSIGE
+514 LPDSVTRIGAT
-524 VSFTGNS
+524 SFAGNS
-531 ISTLNIPGSV
+531 ISSLIVPGSV
-541 ETIGSNAF
+541 ELIDEYAF
-549 NSNNIRKLTLN
+549 VSNNISKLTLK

-566 NDYCFANNAFKSV
+566 NNFCFGNNSFKSI
-579 KLPDSLSSVGI
+579 KLPDSLTTVGI
-590 AFLNT
+590 AFNGT
-595 PIEMLD
+595 PIETLD
-601 TGGGFPISISTFATL
+601 TGGGFKITVDAFLSL
-616 KSSLKSLIVGSSS
+616 KSSLKNLAIGSDT
-629 LQKEQTIDNG
+629 LQTEQT
-639 TFEGFTELQNV
+639 FEDAAFQNFTVLETL
-650 TIRKNVKKIN
+650 TIRKNVKTLST
-660 RQLFELDSALTNVTL
+660 RLFELDSKLTTVTL
-675 NDSIESIGDYAF
+675 PSTIENIGDYAF
-687 DRCSK
+687 NKCFA
-692 LKNIKLSNSLKLIG
+692 LSNVELPNGLI
-706 QNAFSSSGLLS
+706 S
-717 VDIPESVIKIGES
+717 IG
-730 AFTNTPLK
+730 K
-738 EINLNYGLQ
+738 
-747 TIDDMAFSLSS
+747 FSLS
-758 ETTDTINEITI
+758 NM
-769 PDSVTTI
+769 
-776 GNSIL
+776 NLKSI
-781 GNRVINTLNIGD
+781 
-793 GVASIDSNMFNKLI
+793 
-807 VSNLN
+807 
-812 IGKNSSKSQEILED
+812 
-826 GFKGLNETP
+826 
-835 EKTINIYGSVKKI
+835 
-848 GINSFGSINIQN
+848 
-860 LTLNEGITQISMN
+860 
-873 AFQSNNIKSV
+873 
-883 TIPSTVTSIGD
+883 TIPSTVTSIGN
-894 YAFYNNTNLIT
+894 YAFYNNSNLTTID
-905 ANDNSGLLTCSMV
+905 DNSGLSTCSMV